1 MLIPLKKDG
10 DNILYGEPISLDKNG
25 KKYIELI
32 NNPKKFFKVYSSDFG
47 NFLDN
52 VYEKNNFSDIDVSRL
67 IELGSFS
74 KKNGN
79 YEEAVFYF
87 EAALQIEKHPEV
99 RFQILNKLF
108 SCYLKTGKKYE
119 AKIIAERFK
128 DIPKEK
134 FYNLFPEKGF

>member
-10 DNILYGEPISLDKNG
+10 DNILCGEPISLDKNG

-52 VYEKNNFSDIDVSRL
+52 VYEKNKFSDIDVSRL

-74 KKNGN
+74 KKNRN

-87 EAALQIEKHPEV
+87 EAALQIEKHPEIRYLV
-99 RFQILNKLF
+99 LSQLF
-108 SCYLKTGKKYE
+108 ACYLKAGKAAE
-119 AKIIAERFK
+119 AKIVSERIHDYDK
-128 DIPKEK
+128 GK
-134 FYNLFPEKGF
+134 FFNIFPEKGF